1 MLFTMRCAERWY
13 YNSMKRKKRKKLPK
27 IKTIRN
33 KLWEATKTL
42 VRAKYRVKG
51 GWECYTCPTL
61 ITEPKKA
68 HTGHLIPR
76 VTGGL
81 LLYYHLDALRIQC
94 SVCNRHRGGEGAQY
108 LYKLIQ
114 EIGMPRI
121 SMLLDQIGKVQKPT
135 REFFQNLLDERI
147 AMLKKLGF

>member
-1 MLFTMRCAERWY
+1 
-13 YNSMKRKKRKKLPK
+13 MKKKHKKLPK

-33 KLWEATKTL
+33 KLWQATKTL

-81 LLYYHLDALRIQC
+81 LLYYNLDGLRIQC

-108 LYKLIQ
+108 LYKLIG
-114 EIGMPRI
+114 EIGLPKI
-121 SMLLDQIGKVQKPT
+121 SMLIGLIGQEQKPT
-135 REFFQNLLDERI
+135 RVFFQTMLDERAAI
-147 AMLKKLGF
+147 LKKLGF